1 MNDKEV
7 KKIYED
13 IYNNNICDLTINKRL
28 QLTRLIINDCIDTI
42 IENVENTDENDRT
55 LKKMV
60 VDLVD
65 ITKSIKKLEY

>member
-1 MNDKEV
+1 MSNKEI

-13 IYNNNICDLTINKRL
+13 IYNNNICDLTINERL
-28 QLTRLIINDCIDTI
+28 QLTRLILNDCIDTI

-60 VDLVD
+60 IDLVD

>member
-1 MNDKEV
+1 M
-7 KKIYED
+7 KKLYEEL
-13 IYNNNICDLTINKRL
+13 YSNHLCDLTINERL

-60 VDLVD
+60 IDLVD
-65 ITKSIKKLEY
+65 ITKTIKKLEY